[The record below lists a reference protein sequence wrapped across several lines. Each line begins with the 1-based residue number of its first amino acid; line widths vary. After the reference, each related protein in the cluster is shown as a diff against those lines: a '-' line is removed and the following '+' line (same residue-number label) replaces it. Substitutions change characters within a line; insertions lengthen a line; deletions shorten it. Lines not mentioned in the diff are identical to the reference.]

1 MEIDVNIKAD
11 NLCEA
16 LNNLAMA
23 ITNVAA
29 RELGT
34 VIQEPEC
41 PQSCDKCPR
50 KGVAPTE
57 NTAPVEEKPAEK
69 PKKRA
74 SHKAEPK
81 EDPAPAPEP
90 ESPAAPAPEPEA
102 PAAAPAPE
110 APAAEPEKSEK
121 ERRADARKIG
131 AAAVH
136 RGKKDVFQKLLTD
149 YGVVKLSAVPLD
161 KLDAFLADVGKL

>member
-34 VIQEPEC
+34 VIQETAPE
-41 PQSCDKCPR
+41 P
-50 KGVAPTE
+50 V
-57 NTAPVEEKPAEK
+57 PVEEKPAEK

-90 ESPAAPAPEPEA
+90 ESPAAPAPEPESPAAPAPEPEA

-110 APAAEPEKSEK
+110 APAAEPEKSEE
-121 ERRADARKIG
+121 ERRAEVKKVATAVVRSGKSDAMK
-131 AAAVH
+131 
-136 RGKKDVFQKLLTD
+136 KLLTD

>member
-34 VIQEPEC
+34 VIQETAPE
-41 PQSCDKCPR
+41 P
-50 KGVAPTE
+50 V
-57 NTAPVEEKPAEK
+57 PVEEKPAEK

-110 APAAEPEKSEK
+110 APAAEPEKSEE
-121 ERRADARKIG
+121 ERRAEVKKVATAVVRSGKSDAMK
-131 AAAVH
+131 
-136 RGKKDVFQKLLTD
+136 KLLTD

>member
-1 MEIDVNIKAD
+1 MEIDMNIKAD

-34 VIQEPEC
+34 AIQEPEC
-41 PQSCDKCPR
+41 PQSCDRCPR
-50 KGVAPTE
+50 KGAAPTE

-81 EDPAPAPEP
+81 EAPAPAPAPEP
-90 ESPAAPAPEPEA
+90 EVPAPE
-102 PAAAPAPE
+102 PE
-110 APAAEPEKSEK
+110 APAAEPEKSE
-121 ERRADARKIG
+121 EDRRAEVKKVATAVVRNGKSDAMK
-131 AAAVH
+131 
-136 RGKKDVFQKLLTD
+136 KLLTD